1 MESETQPTLTLL
13 TSPDWSDYRLLDSGR
28 GSKLE
33 RFGPYTFIR
42 PEQQAIWQPT
52 LPEREWQAADGSFD
66 AGESGDGGR
75 WNLRPGVEEAWPMR
89 YKNLRFWA
97 QPTPFRHMGVFPE
110 QANHWD
116 WMTRL
121 IAGANRPI
129 RVLNLFGYT
138 GLATLA
144 AAAAGASVT
153 HVDASKKTIGWA
165 RENQALSGLEDR
177 PIRWILDDAV
187 KFVRR
192 EVRRNAHY
200 DGFVVDPPPFGRGPK
215 GEIWR
220 LEESLPALLEDCR
233 TLLTDRPL
241 FFVLTAYAIRTSALS
256 MYYALR
262 ETMRDHGGKLAT
274 GEMVLVEQ
282 SGNHLLSTAIFA
294 RWEPG
299 G

>member
-1 MESETQPTLTLL
+1 MERHTQPTLTLL
-13 TSPDWSDYRLLDSGR
+13 TSPDWNDYQLLDSGH

-42 PEQQAIWQPT
+42 PEQQAIWQPA
-52 LPEREWQAADGSFD
+52 LPARDWQAADGVFD
-66 AGESGDGGR
+66 TAESAEGGR
-75 WNLRPGVEEAWPMR
+75 WNLRPGVEEAWVMR
-89 YKNLRFWA
+89 YKGLKFWA

-121 IAGANRPI
+121 IAGANRPV

-144 AAAAGASVT
+144 AAAAGATVT
-153 HVDASKKTIGWA
+153 HVDASKKTVGWA
-165 RENQALSGLEDR
+165 RENQTLSGLDDR

-192 EVRRNAHY
+192 EVRREARY
-200 DGFVVDPPPFGRGPK
+200 DGFIIDPPPFGRGPK

-220 LEESLPALLEDCR
+220 LEESLPALLDDCR
-233 TLLTDRPL
+233 VLLSDRPL

-256 MYYALR
+256 MYYTLR
-262 ETMRDHGGKLAT
+262 DTMRDHGGTLTT
-274 GEMVLVEQ
+274 GEMVLSEQ

-299 G
+299 T

>member
-1 MESETQPTLTLL
+1 MLTLL

-33 RFGPYTFIR
+33 RFGSYTFIR
-42 PEQQAIWQPT
+42 PEPQAIWQPA
-52 LPEREWQAADGSFD
+52 LPQREWQAADGSFD
-66 AGESGDGGR
+66 TGESAEGGR
-75 WNLRPGVEEAWPMR
+75 WNLRPSVEESWVMR
-89 YKNLRFWA
+89 YKGIRFWV

-116 WMTRL
+116 WMAGL
-121 IAGANRPI
+121 ITSARRPV

-165 RENQALSGLEDR
+165 RENQALSGLDDR

-192 EVRRNAHY
+192 EVRREARY
-200 DGFVVDPPPFGRGPK
+200 DGFIVDPPPFGRGPK

-220 LEESLPALLEDCR
+220 LEESLPALLDDCR
-233 TLLTDRPL
+233 TLMSDRPL

-256 MYYALR
+256 MYYALQD
-262 ETMRDHGGKLAT
+262 TMRGHGGTLTT
-274 GEMVLVEQ
+274 GEMVLAEQ
-282 SGNHLLSTAIFA
+282 SAKHLLSTAIFA

-299 G
+299 A

>member
-1 MESETQPTLTLL
+1 MERRTQPTLTLL
-13 TSPDWSDYRLLDSGR
+13 TSPGWNEYQLLDSGR

-42 PEQQAIWQPT
+42 PESQAIWQPT
-52 LPEREWQAADGSFD
+52 LSEREWNAADGIFD
-66 AGESGDGGR
+66 TGDSAEGGR
-75 WNLRPGVEEAWPMR
+75 WNLQPSVEEAWVMR
-89 YKNLRFWA
+89 YKGLKFWA

-110 QANHWD
+110 HANHWD
-116 WMTRL
+116 WMARL
-121 IAGANRPI
+121 IAEAQRPV

-144 AAAAGASVT
+144 AAAAGAAVT
-153 HVDASKKTIGWA
+153 HIDASKKTIGWA
-165 RENQALSGLEDR
+165 RENQILSGLDDR

-192 EVRRNAHY
+192 EVRRETHY
-200 DGFVVDPPPFGRGPK
+200 DGFIIDPPPFGRGPK

-220 LEESLPALLEDCR
+220 LEEALPALLDDCR
-233 TLLTDRPL
+233 TLLSDRPL

-262 ETMRDHGGKLAT
+262 DTMQDFGGIITT
-274 GEMVLVEQ
+274 GEMVLSEQ
-282 SGNHLLSTAIFA
+282 SGNHLLSTSIFA
-294 RWEPG
+294 RWELG
-299 G
+299 A